1 MYHDKEINAL
11 SNVYEILKGL
21 DNTQIK
27 RILDWVTGKFEME
40 KQPGLKADEREV
52 EIASQPE
59 PASEPEPTPVEAAEP
74 AVEPIKK
81 RRGRKP
87 GKKKLIVED
96 PGPQETK
103 TGITGLLKYDSLE
116 AIFLASTVKTTG
128 AKILLA
134 SAYLQENE
142 NFKELSSYDVT
153 SRMKNIGQPIKHS
166 TIAIKNLMSKKPPL
180 LLQTGT
186 FGSSKLSRKKFRVT
200 EAGLRTARNYINE

>member
-1 MYHDKEINAL
+1 MYHDPEINAL
-11 SNVYEILKGL
+11 SNVYETLKGL
-21 DNTQIK
+21 NNAQIK
-27 RILDWVTGKFEME
+27 RILDWAAGKFALE
-40 KQPGLKADEREV
+40 KQPGLKAVEIKV

-59 PASEPEPTPVEAAEP
+59 PEPLPVEAVEP
-74 AVEPIKK
+74 AVEPLKK

-87 GKKKLIVED
+87 GKKKLIFEE
-96 PGPQETK
+96 PPPQATV

-116 AIFLASTVKTTG
+116 EIFLSSTVKTTG

-134 SAYLQENE
+134 ASYLQETE
-142 NFKELSSYDVT
+142 NFKELTSYEIT

-186 FGSSKLSRKKFRVT
+186 FGSSKQSRKKFRVT
-200 EAGLRTARNYINE
+200 EEGLRTARNYINE